1 MDNRPSPPGQP
12 PGARRRV
19 RYIGTVRRSRAI
31 LGALALAVL
40 LAGLVLWLRSGARRA
55 AEEVA
60 RPGEPVAGAERPGPP
75 ERVPRL
81 PIHLE
86 PPPAGDS
93 LPAPHG
99 ALSGRVVSRGTGEGI
114 PGAELTFS
122 RAGAAASTRSGP
134 RGLFRFEPPAAGL
147 WRLAAATAAGHLP
160 FAPEW
165 EQSPVEFAARPGAP
179 LEGVV
184 VTLDPAVG
192 LRGLV
197 LSPEAKP
204 VAGAEV
210 RLLGAASG
218 ESALLPLPGRFVSGP
233 DGTFAFAAREGAL
246 LEARAAGYAPARAEL
261 DFAARVSGRLVLRLG
276 PARGEPA
283 PREAIGGR
291 VVGPGGAPV
300 EGALVTARFL
310 FSQEPESDLHPSAQA
325 VSGPDGRFLLAD
337 LDPGAHVLRAARQGF
352 APGRLARVQTGRTD
366 AELVLSAGGR
376 LEGTVR
382 ERGTGRPVAPFTVHV
397 TRGRGPSR
405 SFPLA
410 SRAFLDPEGRFEM
423 GDLPAG
429 QVRVAVIA
437 PAHAPSE
444 PVEVEIPEPPGGPGR
459 LDVLLSAGG
468 RIVGQVLDRETRRP
482 IPGASVEVEGQPEP
496 AASVVPSR
504 AEATADAD
512 GHFVLAGVPSRPLS
526 LFASAP
532 AHHARILSGLHVADG
547 GELGPVTI
555 ELSPTGEGED
565 PRVELAGIGAVLAQR
580 GDALRIVEVNLAGGA
595 AEAGLAAGDDVVTI
609 EGRPVRDL
617 GFADAIQRIRGPE
630 GSTIQLGVRR
640 GRDGP
645 VREIWV
651 PRRLVRG

>member
-1 MDNRPSPPGQP
+1 
-12 PGARRRV
+12 
-19 RYIGTVRRSRAI
+19 VRRPRA
-31 LGALALAVL
+31 LLAALSLAAL
-40 LAGLVLWLRSGARRA
+40 LAGLVLWARSGVRRA
-55 AEEVA
+55 GGEAA
-60 RPGEPVAGAERPGPP
+60 GPGEPVAGAERSVPP
-75 ERVPRL
+75 DRVPRL

-86 PPPAGDS
+86 PPPAGGT
-93 LPAPHG
+93 LPAPRG

-114 PGAELTFS
+114 AGAELTFS

-134 RGLFRFEPPAAGL
+134 GGAFRFEPPAAGL
-147 WRLAAATAAGHLP
+147 WRLAAATAAGYLP

-184 VTLDPAVG
+184 VALDPAIA

-197 LSPEAKP
+197 LSPDGSP

-210 RLLGAASG
+210 RLLGASSG
-218 ESALLPLPGRFVSGP
+218 ETALLPLPGRFVSGP
-233 DGTFAFAAREGAL
+233 DGEFAFTAREGAL
-246 LEARAAGYAPARAEL
+246 FEARAAGYAPARAEL
-261 DFAARVSGRLVLRLG
+261 DFAARVGGRLVLRLG
-276 PARGEPA
+276 PARGEA
-283 PREAIGGR
+283 ARREAIGGR
-291 VVGPGGAPV
+291 VLGPGGTPV
-300 EGALVTARFL
+300 EGALVTARFM
-310 FSQEPESDLHPSAQA
+310 FARDPESDLHPPAQA
-325 VSGPDGRFLLAD
+325 VSGPDGHFLLAD
-337 LDPGAHVLRAARQGF
+337 LDPGAYVLRAARQGF

-397 TRGRGPSR
+397 ARASGPWT
-405 SFPLA
+405 FALA

-429 QVRVAVIA
+429 RVRVTAIA

-444 PVEVEIPEPPGGPGR
+444 PVEVDIPDPPGAPGR
-459 LDVLLSAGG
+459 VDFLLSPGG
-468 RIVGQVLDRETRRP
+468 RIVGQVLDRVTRRP
-482 IPGASVEVEGQPEP
+482 VPGASVEVEGQPEP

-504 AEATADAD
+504 AEAMADAD
-512 GHFVLAGVPSRPLS
+512 GRFALAGVPSRSLS

-532 AHHARILSGLHVADG
+532 GHHARILSGLHVPEG

-555 ELSPTGEGED
+555 ELSPAAEGED

-580 GDALRIVEVNLAGGA
+580 GDALRIVEVNPSSGA
-595 AEAGLAAGDDVVTI
+595 AEAGLAAGDEIVTI
-609 EGRPVRDL
+609 EGRAVRDL

-640 GRDGP
+640 GRDSP

>member
-1 MDNRPSPPGQP
+1 MAEAESSVPPD
-12 PGARRRV
+12 
-19 RYIGTVRRSRAI
+19 
-31 LGALALAVL
+31 
-40 LAGLVLWLRSGARRA
+40 
-55 AEEVA
+55 
-60 RPGEPVAGAERPGPP
+60 
-75 ERVPRL
+75 RVPRL

-86 PPPAGDS
+86 PPAAGGVPA
-93 LPAPHG
+93 APHG
-99 ALSGRVVSRGTGEGI
+99 ALTGRVVSRGSGEGI

-122 RAGAAASTRSGP
+122 RAAAASSTRSGP
-134 RGLFRFEPPAAGL
+134 GGAFRFEPPAAGL
-147 WRLAAATAAGHLP
+147 WRLAAVTAAGHLP

-179 LEGVV
+179 LKGLVV
-184 VTLDPAVG
+184 VLDPATA

-197 LSPEAKP
+197 LSPDGKP

-210 RLLGAASG
+210 RLLGASSG
-218 ESALLPLPGRFVSGP
+218 ETALVSLPGRFVSGR
-233 DGTFAFAAREGAL
+233 DGAFAFTAREGAL

-276 PARGEPA
+276 PARGDA
-283 PREAIGGR
+283 LRQEAIGGR
-291 VVGPGGAPV
+291 VIGPGGAPV
-300 EGALVTARFL
+300 EGALVTARFM
-310 FSQEPESDLHPSAQA
+310 FARDPESDLHPQAQA
-325 VSGPDGRFLLAD
+325 LSGPDGRFLLAD
-337 LDPGAHVLRAARQGF
+337 LDPGAYVLRAARQGF
-352 APGRLARVQTGRTD
+352 APGRLARIRTGRTD

-382 ERGTGRPVAPFTVHV
+382 ERGTGRPVAPFTVNV
-397 TRGRGPSR
+397 ARASGPWT
-405 SFPLA
+405 FALA

-429 QVRVAVIA
+429 RVRVTAIA

-444 PVEVEIPEPPGGPGR
+444 PVDVDIPEPPGGPAR
-459 LDVLLSAGG
+459 ADVLVSPGG

-496 AASVVPSR
+496 AASILPSR
-504 AEATADAD
+504 GEAAADAD
-512 GHFVLAGVPSRPLS
+512 GRFALDGVPSRPLS

-532 AHHARILSGLHVADG
+532 GHHARILSGLQVPEG
-547 GELGPVTI
+547 GQLGPVTV
-555 ELSPTGEGED
+555 ELSPAGEGED
-565 PRVELAGIGAVLAQR
+565 PRVELAGIGAVLSQR
-580 GDALRIVEVNLAGGA
+580 GDALRIVEVNPAGGA
-595 AEAGLAAGDDVVTI
+595 AEAGLAAGDDVVAI

-630 GSTIQLGVRR
+630 GSTIQLAVRR